1 MSIDRSTKARVRFRV
16 WRVSIRLIF
25 FLRHFFFIWL
35 WFLLIVVLLSSFTKW
50 KECILSIERNDFVIL
65 ILIFTIEI
73 IFHDKIINSTN
84 RNTNFSKLKRQR

>member
-73 IFHDKIINSTN
+73 IFYDKIINSTN
-84 RNTNFSKLKRQR
+84 RNIY

>member
-84 RNTNFSKLKRQR
+84 RNTNFSKLKRQS